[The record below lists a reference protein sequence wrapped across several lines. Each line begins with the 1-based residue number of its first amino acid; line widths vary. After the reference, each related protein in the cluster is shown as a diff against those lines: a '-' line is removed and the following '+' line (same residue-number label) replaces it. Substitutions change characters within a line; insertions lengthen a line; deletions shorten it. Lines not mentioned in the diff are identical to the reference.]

1 MHAVVVSGPAAEY
14 AVAPVEE
21 ALKRLGHQVTL
32 YPNLAALRAAKDPL
46 ASADLLY
53 GSGLAVDAKLLDPA
67 PRLRAVVSPWIGTES
82 FDLAALSAR
91 GILLANGQVP
101 ENYLSM
107 AEATI
112 MLILASLHN
121 LPEKIE
127 ALRANRPPP
136 PRQKGRMLRG
146 KTLGMI
152 GFGNMARAI
161 AARLQLWEVR
171 MLACT
176 PRLKAPLPPYVE
188 RVPLDELL
196 QTSDIVCVL
205 ATLNAETRGMLDLEK
220 LRLMK
225 PEAVLINT
233 ARGGIVDELALVA
246 IAKEGRLHK
255 VALDVFETE
264 PLPADSALRGIPN
277 AILTPH
283 CVGHAREGS
292 DAIAQ
297 TAVENVTRVL
307 AGQAPLYA
315 VNAEILPAWLERWA

>member
-1 MHAVVVSGPAAEY
+1 MQVVVVSGPAAEY
-14 AVAPVEE
+14 AVTPVEE
-21 ALKRLGHQVTL
+21 ALKRQGHAVTL
-32 YPNLAALRAAKDPL
+32 YPNLAAFRTAKDPL

-53 GSGLAVDAKLLDPA
+53 GSGLVLDARLLEPA
-67 PRLRAVVSPWIGTES
+67 PRLRAVVSPWIGTEA
-82 FDLAALSAR
+82 FDIPALSVR

-127 ALRANRPPP
+127 ALRANRAPP
-136 PRQKGRMLRG
+136 PRQKARMLRG

-161 AARLQLWEVR
+161 AARLAPWEVR
-171 MLACT
+171 MLAYA
-176 PRLKAPLPPYVE
+176 PRLKSPLPPCVE
-188 RVPLDELL
+188 RVPLEELL
-196 QTSDIVCVL
+196 RASDIVCVL
-205 ATLNAETRGMLDLEK
+205 ATLNAETRGMIDLEK

-225 PEAVLINT
+225 PEAILINT
-233 ARGGIVDELALVA
+233 ARGGIVDERALVA

-255 VALDVFETE
+255 IALDVFETE
-264 PLPADSALRGIPN
+264 PLPADSPLRSIPN

-283 CVGHAREGS
+283 CVGHAREGA

-307 AGQAPLYA
+307 EGRAPLYV
-315 VNAEILPAWLERWA
+315 VNAEILPAWLKRWA